1 MKTVTLKKGWQIGR
15 RLRQAG
21 KQLSIDRVF
30 DYFQGALLCVD
41 QAGFG
46 AGLTVGFIM
55 VASFLLQA
63 ARSGAEKGVI

>member
-1 MKTVTLKKGWQIGR
+1 MKTVTLKKAWQIGR

-41 QAGFG
+41 QVGFS
-46 AGLTVGFIM
+46 AGLTTGFLT
-55 VASFLLQA
+55 VASFLLHA